1 VTNSFVEEL
10 KRFRTC
16 PILQEGTMPTKTKPI
31 RKRPAAKPKKTASK
45 PTLTLVALASEVR
58 KLSLQIKELKKL
70 TAVPEPKGNPGPAG
84 PPGAQGPMGKQGK
97 PGLQGPAGEKGQPA
111 DMARI
116 EALERRVAELEAKL
130 STPSTTA
137 AAV

>member
-1 VTNSFVEEL
+1 
-10 KRFRTC
+10 
-16 PILQEGTMPTKTKPI
+16 MPTKTKAI
-31 RKRPAAKPKKTASK
+31 KKRPAAKPGKTASK